1 MSKTRLSSSADA
13 GEVIDLDQWRRRVVV
28 ENDVRAALELAYELA
43 QQIAALDL
51 PSAFPAFSQQTA
63 TVSAPCLVGGQPKAG
78 NGIH

>member
-13 GEVIDLDQWRRRVVV
+13 GDVIDLDEWRRRAVV

-51 PSAFPAFSQQTA
+51 PSAFPAFSQQTTA
-63 TVSAPCLVGGQPKAG
+63 LPASWGQPKAG